1 MYHTKRKYYFFFVF
15 WLAPDTVD
23 VLPKLTSLKDQIVVE
38 GQPAQFKTQVSP
50 AKPKPTI
57 QWYRE
62 GALIPQSPDFQVN
75 ISLLFYHKASEGFSF
90 KRDTQGTTA
99 CHFQMIH
106 EGNNAVL
113 LIATTYE
120 EDTGTF
126 TCRAT
131 TSAGTV
137 ETSAKLIVKSKNWNK
152 DTDSIANTIH
162 AIGLILYN
170 SKNCRRRIHTRDNG
184 MAS

>member
-1 MYHTKRKYYFFFVF
+1 M
-15 WLAPDTVD
+15 
-23 VLPKLTSLKDQIVVE
+23 VE

-50 AKPKPTI
+50 TKPKPMI

-75 ISLLFYHKASEGFSF
+75 ILLLFSCENIERDSLLDMILKEDMAY
-90 KRDTQGTTA
+90 
-99 CHFQMIH
+99 HFQMIH

-120 EDTGTF
+120 EDTGIF

-137 ETSAKLIVKSKNWNK
+137 ETSAKLIVKSKN
-152 DTDSIANTIH
+152 
-162 AIGLILYN
+162 
-170 SKNCRRRIHTRDNG
+170 
-184 MAS
+184 

>member
-1 MYHTKRKYYFFFVF
+1 MTHHFQ
-15 WLAPDTVD
+15 LAPDTTD
-23 VLPKLTSLKDQIVVE
+23 VLAKLTPLKDQIVIE

-75 ISLLFYHKASEGFSF
+75 ILPLFFHIIEGDFMF
-90 KRDTQGTTA
+90 RHDIQGRHGTY
-99 CHFQMIH
+99 HFQMIH

-137 ETSAKLIVKSKNWNK
+137 ETSAKLIVKSKN
-152 DTDSIANTIH
+152 
-162 AIGLILYN
+162 
-170 SKNCRRRIHTRDNG
+170 
-184 MAS
+184 

>member
-1 MYHTKRKYYFFFVF
+1 
-15 WLAPDTVD
+15 
-23 VLPKLTSLKDQIVVE
+23 VVE

-50 AKPKPTI
+50 AKPKPMI

-62 GALIPQSPDFQVN
+62 GALIPQSPDFQVDILFLFSREIWTR
-75 ISLLFYHKASEGFSF
+75 ISRLNVILKEDITY
-90 KRDTQGTTA
+90 
-99 CHFQMIH
+99 HFQMIH

-137 ETSAKLIVKSKNWNK
+137 ETSAKLIVKSKN
-152 DTDSIANTIH
+152 
-162 AIGLILYN
+162 
-170 SKNCRRRIHTRDNG
+170 
-184 MAS
+184 

>member
-1 MYHTKRKYYFFFVF
+1 M
-15 WLAPDTVD
+15 
-23 VLPKLTSLKDQIVVE
+23 VE

-75 ISLLFYHKASEGFSF
+75 ISLLFSRETSKGISHLDVILKKDMVY
-90 KRDTQGTTA
+90 
-99 CHFQMIH
+99 HFQMIH

-137 ETSAKLIVKSKNWNK
+137 ETSAKLIVKSKN
-152 DTDSIANTIH
+152 
-162 AIGLILYN
+162 
-170 SKNCRRRIHTRDNG
+170 
-184 MAS
+184 

>member
-1 MYHTKRKYYFFFVF
+1 M
-15 WLAPDTVD
+15 
-23 VLPKLTSLKDQIVVE
+23 VE

-75 ISLLFYHKASEGFSF
+75 ISLLFSRETSKEISRLDMILKKDMVY
-90 KRDTQGTTA
+90 
-99 CHFQMIH
+99 HFQMIH

-137 ETSAKLIVKSKNWNK
+137 ETSAKLIVKSKN
-152 DTDSIANTIH
+152 
-162 AIGLILYN
+162 
-170 SKNCRRRIHTRDNG
+170 
-184 MAS
+184 

>member
-1 MYHTKRKYYFFFVF
+1 MYYFY
-15 WLAPDTVD
+15 LAPDTAD
-23 VLPKLTSLKDQIVVE
+23 VLPKLTPLKDQIVVE
-38 GQPAQFKTQVSP
+38 GQPAQFKTQVNP
-50 AKPKPTI
+50 TKPKPTI

-62 GALIPQSPDFQVN
+62 GALIPQSPDFQVREV
-75 ISLLFYHKASEGFSF
+75 SLYCSCVKYRERNFTGAFIIF
-90 KRDTQGTTA
+90 KKI
-99 CHFQMIH
+99 CIIHFQMIH

-137 ETSAKLIVKSKNWNK
+137 ETSAKLIVKSKN
-152 DTDSIANTIH
+152 
-162 AIGLILYN
+162 
-170 SKNCRRRIHTRDNG
+170 
-184 MAS
+184 

>member
-1 MYHTKRKYYFFFVF
+1 M
-15 WLAPDTVD
+15 
-23 VLPKLTSLKDQIVVE
+23 IE

-75 ISLLFYHKASEGFSF
+75 ILPLFFHETSKGISCLDVIFRENMAY
-90 KRDTQGTTA
+90 
-99 CHFQMIH
+99 HFQMIY

-137 ETSAKLIVKSKNWNK
+137 ETSAKLIVKSKN
-152 DTDSIANTIH
+152 
-162 AIGLILYN
+162 
-170 SKNCRRRIHTRDNG
+170 
-184 MAS
+184 